1 VTKEGIILTC
11 EKESI
16 SKLYERGRHS
26 EKIYTIDRNIAV
38 GVGGLAAD
46 ANLLIDYSREYSQ
59 NYFFKYKTLTP
70 VELVVKY
77 ISDIMQTKTQFG
89 STRPYGAGFLFGG
102 WDKNYGYQL
111 YNTEPSG
118 IYNAWKAHA
127 IGKNDQSAQ
136 SSLKQYYENDMSL
149 NDGLKLAVKVL
160 KKSLDKNKMNPDNVE
175 IFVLEK
181 KEEGMSQRFVKS
193 DEIQKFIEIAD
204 KEDQLQR
211 INERKTF
218 LQKVP
223 IKTNSRSYLKRHHFN
238 CFNVS
243 FLVQF
248 STLEYLCCFWKNYG
262 RNKKRMDNK
271 RKRKSKRICRYKSRT

>member
-1 VTKEGIILTC
+1 MSRKYDSLTSIFTPEGRLLQVENAIKNIGNAGLCIGIVTKEGIILTC

-16 SKLYERGRHS
+16 SKLYERGKHS

-46 ANLLIDYSREYSQ
+46 ANLLIDYCRDYSQ

-70 VELVVKY
+70 VENVVKY
-77 ISDIMQTKTQFG
+77 VSDIMQTKTQFG

-102 WDKNYGYQL
+102 WDKNYGFQL

-118 IYNAWKAHA
+118 IYNAWRAHA

-136 SSLKQYYENDMSL
+136 SSLKQYYENDMNL

-160 KKSLDKNKMNPDNVE
+160 KKSLYKNKMNPENVE

-181 KEEGMSQRFVKS
+181 KDDGVSQRFVKS
-193 DEIQKFIEIAD
+193 DEIQKFIEIVD
-204 KEDQLQR
+204 KED
-211 INERKTF
+211 EEEKE
-218 LQKVP
+218 K
-223 IKTNSRSYLKRHHFN
+223 
-238 CFNVS
+238 
-243 FLVQF
+243 
-248 STLEYLCCFWKNYG
+248 E
-262 RNKKRMDNK
+262 KKKKKDF
-271 RKRKSKRICRYKSRT
+271 